1 MPCHMRRVGQNR
13 ICTPYMTVYLVIF
26 LPKYRIYTVYTYKW
40 LWPTLHMRHMT
51 GTPLLFA
58 RTEVRLSAKFLTH
71 SAKFLTHS
79 AKFHTQ
85 RKVSHTQRKVS
96 HTQRKVSHTQRKVSH
111 AAQLVC
117 ITRFSLPCKSSHEW
131 KQASEVDNL
140 VG

>member
-1 MPCHMRRVGQNR
+1 MRRVGQNR

-71 SAKFLTHS
+71 SAKFLTHNAKFLTHS

-85 RKVSHTQRKVS
+85 HNLCVSPDS
-96 HTQRKVSHTQRKVSH
+96 
-111 AAQLVC
+111 
-117 ITRFSLPCKSSHEW
+117 RFPARAHMNGSRPLK
-131 KQASEVDNL
+131 
-140 VG
+140 

>member
-1 MPCHMRRVGQNR
+1 MRRVGQNR

-71 SAKFLTHS
+71 SAKF
-79 AKFHTQ
+79 HTQ
-85 RKVSHTQRKVS
+85 HNLCVSPDS
-96 HTQRKVSHTQRKVSH
+96 
-111 AAQLVC
+111 
-117 ITRFSLPCKSSHEW
+117 RFPARAHMNGSRPLK
-131 KQASEVDNL
+131 
-140 VG
+140 